1 MKIAAAGLL
10 AIAWSLPVTG
20 PAGGAEAP
28 RFVTETGHA
37 GIEHAYDGPFEFF
50 VGGGLAVLD
59 CNADGLPDAFFAGGA
74 NPSALYRNS
83 SRVGGALRFDRA
95 SSAPVALDRVTG
107 AYPIDIDGDGQIDLV
122 VLRVGENVILRGLGD
137 CRFER
142 ANEAWGIDGG
152 DDWTTAFSAR
162 WERPDAFPT
171 LAFGNY
177 IDQRRPGAPFGTCA
191 DNLLLRPT
199 AEGRGYEPPIRLSPS
214 WCTLSLLF
222 TDWNRSGNADL
233 RVSNDRQYYRG
244 GEEQL
249 WHVAPGEAPR
259 LYARDEGWQK
269 MQIWGM
275 GIASR
280 DLDGDGYPEMFMTS
294 MADNKLQ
301 TLVAHGTAEP
311 APTYRNISLE
321 RGVTAQRPYAGGEV
335 LPSTAWHA
343 EFDDV
348 NNDGLVDLFIA
359 KGNVDAMTEAAARDP
374 NNLLI
379 GQPDGTFAERGEEA
393 GVGSFARARGA
404 ALTDF
409 NLDGRLDL
417 MVLNRRDNVEL
428 WRNDGPAG
436 GPPGNWI
443 AVRLEQTSA
452 NRLGVGSW
460 IEVRLGDRVL
470 HREVTIGGGH
480 AGGELGWIHVGLGDH
495 DGASVRVRWPD
506 GEVGSWRK
514 VATDS
519 FVVIARGATQARLW
533 SPTGQGSR

>member
-1 MKIAAAGLL
+1 MRIAAAGLVATVVTL
-10 AIAWSLPVTG
+10 PIAA
-20 PAGGAEAP
+20 PAASAEAP
-28 RFVTETGHA
+28 RFVNETDRA
-37 GIEHAYDGPFEFF
+37 GIEHVYDGPFEFF
-50 VGGGLAVLD
+50 VGGGIAVLD
-59 CNADGLPDAFFAGGA
+59 CDADGRPDAFLAGGA
-74 NPSALYRNS
+74 NSSALYRNVS
-83 SRVGGALRFDRA
+83 GIGGALRFDRA
-95 SSAPVALDRVTG
+95 SSPAATLDRATG
-107 AYPIDIDGDGQIDLV
+107 AYPIDIDGDGHIDLV
-122 VLRVGENVILRGLGD
+122 VLRVGENVILRGRGD

-177 IDQRRPGAPFGTCA
+177 IDQSLPGAPFGTCA
-191 DNLLLRPT
+191 DNLLFRPT
-199 AEGRGYEPPIRLSPS
+199 AEGSSYGAPIRLTPG
-214 WCTLSLLF
+214 WCTLSMLF
-222 TDWNRSGNADL
+222 TDWNRSGSPDL

-249 WHVAPGEAPR
+249 WRVAPGRAPR
-259 LYARDEGWQK
+259 LYARHEGWQK
-269 MQIWGM
+269 TQIWGM

-301 TLVAHGTAEP
+301 TLAERGTADL
-311 APTYRNISLE
+311 APTYRNVSLE

-379 GQPDGTFAERGEEA
+379 GQPDGTFVERGEQA

-417 MVLNRRDNVEL
+417 IVINRRDNAEL
-428 WRNDGPAG
+428 WRNQGPAG
-436 GPPGNWI
+436 GRTGNWI
-443 AVRLEQTSA
+443 AVRLEQNSA
-452 NRLGVGSW
+452 NRFGLGSW
-460 IEVRLGDRVL
+460 IEVRLGDRVV

-480 AGGELGWIHVGLGDH
+480 ASGELGWIHLGLGEH
-495 DGASVRVRWPD
+495 DEASVRVRWPD
-506 GEVGSWRK
+506 GGLGGWLD
-514 VATDS
+514 VAANS
-519 FVVIARGATQARLW
+519 FAVITRGATEARLW
-533 SPTGQGSR
+533 SPSADRAR